1 MNTSLNTSWTRLS
14 SAMSNSRLPPIA
26 PSLNRS
32 SSSLQLP
39 KYSSKVMSTSGNV
52 SMSDLSDIVR
62 PPNVLRKNAE
72 RRLRQT
78 LVSLDSKMNRT
89 YSVASLEAVEGLSD
103 DQLRGIYEAKCVDL
117 GIQVMP
123 LQEKRFLQYC
133 YKYLKHRDLNLAESG
148 IGPASAKAIAE
159 CVRNN
164 PHFCKLTLA
173 KNALGDHGAVQLVRT
188 LSKALNLIHLDLS
201 SNSLSPEGL
210 VAILQ
215 IVTLHESLVSLDIC
229 SHEGLHR
236 NRLGTTGAAAIGD
249 LLVRNS
255 LLISLNLNN
264 TSIGSEGLELLSAGL
279 STNRTLLRLSV
290 AHCGVTGSAL
300 DKFFKSICKSRV
312 THLNLAGNSLGALAA
327 DYVADLLT
335 GPDLTGCRVK
345 VLDLSNAKL
354 GFAACQKI
362 FHAMTQNTLL
372 DSLILEKN
380 PIGPMPNPALTQLIS
395 DNLTLRLLN
404 LSNCG
409 LRSNGAAAIGDG
421 LGKNHSLKVLLAASN
436 AFEEEKMSRFAD
448 GLQRNSALQALD
460 LSSNR
465 LTDKAGVWLCSA
477 VRSHMTLSQ
486 VLLRDNELKDETGQF
501 LADLT
506 RTHRQLV
513 RISVENNPMSHRF
526 MQEIRANVAANLK
539 FQGLNRTPGLMREL
553 RDLEL
558 QDTNVDVILNDIAAL
573 KKEESV
579 LAEQIERHKDKYSQ
593 YQESEEA
600 KTQSILKEAASIQAH
615 KQQVLEVYYS
625 VRQELRDEEISCLQA
640 VKSWEDKITS
650 AHLELVRKEKECNAL
665 KTYSHACRNQFV
677 ERLERLAEDLRNQ
690 KAAKRTLETS
700 LLGLRKQVEVMK
712 FDIENLAARPEEDLQ
727 DKEPRERKG
736 RAQIRKK
743 RRRQRSKE
751 P

>member
-1 MNTSLNTSWTRLS
+1 
-14 SAMSNSRLPPIA
+14 MSNSRLPPIA
-26 PSLNRS
+26 SSLNRS

-39 KYSSKVMSTSGNV
+39 QRSSKVLSSSGNV
-52 SMSDLSDIVR
+52 SMSDLSDVVR
-62 PPNVLRKNAE
+62 PANVLRKNAE

-78 LVSLDSKMNRT
+78 LVSLDSKLNRT
-89 YSVASLEAVEGLSD
+89 YSVASIETVEGLSD
-103 DQLRGIYEAKCVDL
+103 EQLRGIYEAKCVDL

-133 YKYLKHRDLNLAESG
+133 YKYIKHRNLNLAESG
-148 IGPASAKAIAE
+148 IGPEAGKVIAE
-159 CVRNN
+159 CIRNN

-173 KNALGDHGAVQLVRT
+173 KNALGDHGAVQLVKT
-188 LSKALNLIHLDLS
+188 LAKALNLIHLDLS

-210 VAILQ
+210 VEILQ
-215 IVTLHESLVSLDIC
+215 IVTVHESLVSLDIC

-236 NRLGTTGAAAIGD
+236 NRLGSTGAAAIGD
-249 LLVRNS
+249 LLSRNS
-255 LLISLNLNN
+255 LLISLNLTN

-279 STNRTLLRLSV
+279 SKNRTLLRLSI
-290 AHCGVTGSAL
+290 AHCGITGSVL
-300 DKFFKSICKSRV
+300 DNFFKSICKSRV
-312 THLNLAGNSLGALAA
+312 THLNLAENSLGALAA
-327 DYVADLLT
+327 DYISDLLAH
-335 GPDLTGCRVK
+335 PDLTGCRIR

-362 FHAMTQNTLL
+362 FRAMTQNTLL

-380 PIGPMPNPALTQLIS
+380 PIGQMPNPALTQLIS

-404 LSNCG
+404 VSHCG
-409 LRSNGAAAIGDG
+409 LRASGAAAIGDG
-421 LGKNHSLKVLLAASN
+421 LSKNHSLKMLLAASN
-436 AFEEEKMSRFAD
+436 AFEEEKMSHFAE

-460 LSSNR
+460 LSYNR
-465 LTDKAGVWLCSA
+465 LTDRAGTWLCSA
-477 VRSHMTLSQ
+477 IRNHMTLSQ
-486 VLLRDNELKDETGQF
+486 VLLRDNELKDESGQF

-526 MQEIRANVAANLK
+526 MLEIRANVAANLK

-553 RDLEL
+553 RELEL
-558 QDTNVDVILNDIAAL
+558 QDTNVEVILNDIGAL

-579 LAEQIERHKDKYSQ
+579 LLEQIERHKDKYSQ
-593 YQESEEA
+593 YQEAEEA
-600 KTQSILKEAASIQAH
+600 KTHSVLKESASVQAR
-615 KQQVLEVYYS
+615 KQQVMEVYYS
-625 VRQELRDEEISCLQA
+625 IRQELRDEEIATLQA
-640 VKSWEDKITS
+640 VKSWEEKITS

-665 KTYSHACRNQFV
+665 KTYSHACRTQFV
-677 ERLERLAEDLRNQ
+677 DRLERLTEDLKNQ
-690 KAAKRTLETS
+690 KAAKKTLETS

-712 FDIENLAARPEEDLQ
+712 FDIENLASRQEEEGQ
-727 DKEPRERKG
+727 DKEPKERKV
-736 RAQIRKK
+736 RVPMRKK